1 MIPPSQWPARS
12 MVRRNDPRDINQRYA
27 TFTMLPLKTLLD
39 AVHSSCQTL
48 NMKSETF
55 VFSPRKRMKEA
66 LGTIA
71 YVAPEAVFCCRV
83 IEPKSNLER
92 RGKGLTKG
100 IFL

>member
-1 MIPPSQWPARS
+1 
-12 MVRRNDPRDINQRYA
+12 
-27 TFTMLPLKTLLD
+27 MLPLKTLLD

-71 YVAPEAVFCCRV
+71 YVAPEAVFFFFFRV
-83 IEPKSNLER
+83 RAIEQKSNLER
-92 RGKGLTKG
+92 
-100 IFL
+100 

>member
-1 MIPPSQWPARS
+1 
-12 MVRRNDPRDINQRYA
+12 
-27 TFTMLPLKTLLD
+27 MLPLKTLLD

-71 YVAPEAVFCCRV
+71 YVAPEAVFFFFRV
-83 IEPKSNLER
+83 RAIEQKSNLER
-92 RGKGLTKG
+92 WGKGLMKG
-100 IFL
+100 IFM